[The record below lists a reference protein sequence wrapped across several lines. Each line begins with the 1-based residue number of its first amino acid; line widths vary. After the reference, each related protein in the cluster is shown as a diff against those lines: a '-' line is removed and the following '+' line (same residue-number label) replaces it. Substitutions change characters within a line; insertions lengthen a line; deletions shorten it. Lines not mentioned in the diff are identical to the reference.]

1 MPEPSSDT
9 VVPGLAGTDCT
20 DSAFKFDFSPASE
33 HLSDESASAGE
44 DFWAFRPNEE
54 FQLELKG
61 FDCRPFLRLPPAL
74 VILLLL
80 VEKLFDNP
88 S

>member
-1 MPEPSSDT
+1 MGEFCKLSSDT
-9 VVPGLAGTDCT
+9 VVPGLAGT
-20 DSAFKFDFSPASE
+20 APEIKFDLSPCE
-33 HLSDESASAGE
+33 HLSDVSASAGE
-44 DFWAFRPNEE
+44 EFWAFRPNEE
-54 FQLELKG
+54 FKLELKG

-80 VEKLFDNP
+80 AEKLFDKP